1 MVETQGLEPWTPC
14 LQSRCSSQLSY
25 VPIAKTFSIVP
36 YLFRYDKCIIVYM
49 LYEFSVQSFFVG
61 VLILIAGAL
70 GVIYHQKL
78 ADNLADGLNSYD
90 KFKFW
95 GLVVCGI
102 GFAVMLSLHTIP
114 LNWIVQSVFSNGVR

>member
-61 VLILIAGAL
+61 VLVADDTDTRELL
-70 GVIYHQKL
+70 GETHTPL
-78 ADNLADGLNSYD
+78 EETAAD
-90 KFKFW
+90 
-95 GLVVCGI
+95 
-102 GFAVMLSLHTIP
+102 
-114 LNWIVQSVFSNGVR
+114 IVAARGGKAA

>member
-1 MVETQGLEPWTPC
+1 
-14 LQSRCSSQLSY
+14 
-25 VPIAKTFSIVP
+25 
-36 YLFRYDKCIIVYM
+36 M

-95 GLVVCGI
+95 GLVTCGV
-102 GFAVMLSLHTIP
+102 GFAIMLSLHTIP
-114 LNWIVQSVFSNGVR
+114 LSWLLNSLFGGGL

>member
-1 MVETQGLEPWTPC
+1 
-14 LQSRCSSQLSY
+14 
-25 VPIAKTFSIVP
+25 
-36 YLFRYDKCIIVYM
+36 M

-61 VLILIAGAL
+61 VLIIIAGAL
-70 GVIYHQKL
+70 GVVYHQKL

-95 GLVVCGI
+95 SLIVCGI

-114 LNWIVQSVFSNGVR
+114 LNWIVQSVFRNGVR

>member
-61 VLILIAGAL
+61 VLIIIAGAL
-70 GVIYHQKL
+70 GVVYHQKL

-95 GLVVCGI
+95 SLIVCGI

-114 LNWIVQSVFSNGVR
+114 LNWIVQSVFSNDVR